1 VNYILWLVNIKLIK
15 AYKVKRLA
23 FGQRIIA
30 ISNRQ
35 VNFGFIMIRDIVLS
49 STVYQAIKFISNNKL
64 SQFSPLF
71 YSVFCGVK
79 IA

>member
-1 VNYILWLVNIKLIK
+1 
-15 AYKVKRLA
+15 
-23 FGQRIIA
+23 
-30 ISNRQ
+30 
-35 VNFGFIMIRDIVLS
+35 MIRDIVLS